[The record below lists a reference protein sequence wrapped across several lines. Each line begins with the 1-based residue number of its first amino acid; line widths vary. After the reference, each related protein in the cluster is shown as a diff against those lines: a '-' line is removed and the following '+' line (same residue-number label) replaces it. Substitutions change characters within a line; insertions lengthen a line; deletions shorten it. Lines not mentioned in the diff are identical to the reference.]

1 MIGPNKTS
9 LLHKL
14 GQKLAWEMT
23 EAELHELVAKEQQRR
38 TIQRALGR
46 AQRVIES
53 DEDGTYTLKQK
64 GPGRPRT
71 KSRVKATKKKD
82 EPAKLEDFGL
92 KGDLVV
98 RLRATG
104 KPDFQL
110 ILELQMAGII

>member
-14 GQKLAWEMT
+14 GKKLAWEMT

-38 TIQRALGR
+38 TIERAIGR
-46 AQRVIES
+46 ANRMIEAEI
-53 DEDGTYTLKQK
+53 EDGVYTLKPK
-64 GPGRPRT
+64 AGRPRT
-71 KSRVKATKKKD
+71 KSRVKSTKKKD